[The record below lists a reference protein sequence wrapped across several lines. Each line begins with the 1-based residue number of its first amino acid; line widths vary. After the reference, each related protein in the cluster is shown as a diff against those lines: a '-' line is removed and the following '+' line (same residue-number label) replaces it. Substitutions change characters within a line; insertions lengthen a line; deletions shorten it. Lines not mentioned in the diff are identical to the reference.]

1 MRRTWVFTAFIGGLA
16 LVACSPSSP
25 PATQPP
31 LMGDGNTSGLAP
43 VYNLDDPDRI
53 PGRYIVVFKK
63 GVSGAE
69 VKNQISLQSQR
80 PGVQVLQVYTAAVR
94 GFAAVISDSE
104 LEQYR
109 RDPKVAYLEADQKV
123 VVTAT
128 QNNPDWGL
136 DRIDQRNLPLDGK
149 YAYTT
154 TGAGVNVYVIDTGI
168 QTDHPEFGGRAKA
181 GYDATGGNGQDC
193 YGHGTHVAGIIGG
206 NTYGVAKGVTLYA
219 VRVLG
224 CDGSGTVADVIAGV
238 EWVTKNAQKPAVA
251 NLSLEAGDSTAL
263 DDAVRNSIAS
273 GIPYTVAAGNFARD
287 ACSGSPA
294 RVSQALTVGS
304 IGPADTRSSFSN
316 YGNCLDLFAPGEN
329 IRSAWINGADQIQ
342 SGTSMAAPFVA
353 GVAALYLENHQGA
366 SPDAVNAAI
375 LDGSTSAKVHN
386 PGDGSPNRLLFNLQG
401 NSGGNPPPPPS
412 DAPCTGCEKY
422 TGSLSGPGDVAYQ
435 PNGTYFQAASGTIK
449 GWLKGSS
456 GTDYDLYLWRWNGSA
471 WEMVASSATE
481 ARDENISYTGQAG
494 YYVWQIYAYSGS
506 GAYEFW
512 MQKP

>member
-1 MRRTWVFTAFIGGLA
+1 
-16 LVACSPSSP
+16 
-25 PATQPP
+25 
-31 LMGDGNTSGLAP
+31 

-69 VKNQISLQSQR
+69 VQNQVSLQSQR
-80 PGVQVLQVYTAAVR
+80 PGVQVLQVYTTAVK

-109 RDPKVAYLEADQKV
+109 RDPKVAYIEADQKV

-136 DRIDQRNLPLDGK
+136 DRIDQRNLPLDQK
-149 YAYTT
+149 YIYTT
-154 TGAGVNVYVIDTGI
+154 TGVGVNVYVIDTGI
-168 QTDHPEFGGRAKA
+168 QTNHPEFGGRAKV
-181 GYDATGGNGQDC
+181 GFDALGGNGQDC
-193 YGHGTHVAGIIGG
+193 YGHGTHVAGIIGA

-224 CDGSGTVADVIAGV
+224 CDGSGTIAGVIAGV

-251 NLSLEAGDSTAL
+251 NISLEAGDSTAL

-287 ACSGSPA
+287 ACASSPA

-304 IGPADTRSSFSN
+304 IGPADTRSSFSD

-329 IRSAWINGADQIQ
+329 IRSAWINGQTQLQ

-353 GVAALYLENHQGA
+353 GVAALYLENHKGA

-375 LDGSTSAKVHN
+375 LDGSTSAKVQN

-412 DAPCTGCEKY
+412 DAPCTNCEKY

>member
-1 MRRTWVFTAFIGGLA
+1 MRRTWVFPVFIGLLA

-25 PATQPP
+25 PPAQPP
-31 LMGDGNTSGLAP
+31 SIGDGNTSSVAP
-43 VYNLDDPDRI
+43 VYALDGPDRI

-69 VKNQISLQSQR
+69 AQNQVSLQSQR
-80 PGVQVLQVYTAAVR
+80 PGVRVLRVYTAALK
-94 GFAAVISDSE
+94 GFAAVIADDQ

-109 RDPKVAYLEADQKV
+109 RDPKVAYIEADRKV

-128 QNNPDWGL
+128 QNHPDWGL

-149 YAYTT
+149 YTYTT
-154 TGAGVNVYVIDTGI
+154 TGAGVNAYVIDTGI
-168 QTDHPEFGGRAKA
+168 QTNHPEFGGRAKV
-181 GYDATGGNGQDC
+181 GFDALGGDGQDC
-193 YGHGTHVAGIIGG
+193 YGHGTHVAGILGG

-224 CDGSGTVADVIAGV
+224 CDGSGTVSGVIAGV

-273 GIPYTVAAGNFARD
+273 GIPYAVAAGNFARD
-287 ACSGSPA
+287 ACTGSPA

-304 IGPADTRSSFSN
+304 VDQNDARSSFSN
-316 YGNCLDLFAPGEN
+316 YGNCLDLFAPGED
-329 IRSAWINGADQIQ
+329 IVSAWTDGGTRLQ

-353 GVAALYLENHQGA
+353 GVVALYLEGHPGA

-375 LDGSTSAKVHN
+375 LDGSTSGKVQN

-401 NSGGNPPPPPS
+401 NSGGNPTPPPS
-412 DAPCTGCEKY
+412 DAPCTDCEKY
-422 TGSLSGPGDVAYQ
+422 AGSLGGPGDVAYQ
-435 PNGTYFQAASGTIK
+435 PGGTYFQAGNGTLK
-449 GWLKGSS
+449 GWLKGSA

-471 WEMVASSATE
+471 WELVASSATE